1 MTTFEYNFTAENFRD
16 MLLMSIYVYS
26 FLQFYLW
33 NTWNGEWRTIVCV
46 DKV

>member
-1 MTTFEYNFTAENFRD
+1 MTTFEYNFTAKNFRD
-16 MLLMSIYVYS
+16 MLLISIYVYS

-33 NTWNGEWRTIVCV
+33 NTWNGEWQTIVCV